1 MWKPFRCRLFRE
13 HDYAIRRQPGEMFLE
28 CRRCGRRSRG
38 WAMNDS
44 RVRHATSPM
53 RLRIAEPWE
62 AAHAITL
69 RDRVGIPPR
78 TPSSDAP
85 PLRLTLGEFRHS

>member
-1 MWKPFRCRLFRE
+1 MWKPFRCRLFNE

-38 WAMNDS
+38 WVMNES
-44 RVRHATSPM
+44 HVRRTGSPL

-69 RDRVGIPPR
+69 RDRVSPAEIA
-78 TPSSDAP
+78 PSSDP
-85 PLRLTLGEFRHS
+85 SKLRLTLGEFRHG